1 MGRCQAVFY
10 VDINIAQRLVSVYDH
25 SLGSNRAF
33 VLPFTLRVGAH
44 VDHRHDGSFA
54 LKQDATADGSCRCRI
69 NVGLGEAGGNLR
81 GRLRGT
87 ATGRQ
92 QKQWRYP
99 NKAFQVLFWHMDPK
113 RSR

>member
-1 MGRCQAVFY
+1 MGGCQAIFY
-10 VDINIAQRLVSVYDH
+10 VDIDMAQCFIGIDDH
-25 SLGSNRAF
+25 SFGSKRTF

-44 VDHRHDGSFA
+44 VDHRHDGRFA
-54 LKQDATADGSCRCRI
+54 LKQDATADASCRCRI
-69 NVGLGEAGGNLR
+69 NVGLREAGGNLR

-87 ATGRQ
+87 TTGCQ

-99 NKAFQVLFWHMDPK
+99 HKAFQVPFWHMDPK